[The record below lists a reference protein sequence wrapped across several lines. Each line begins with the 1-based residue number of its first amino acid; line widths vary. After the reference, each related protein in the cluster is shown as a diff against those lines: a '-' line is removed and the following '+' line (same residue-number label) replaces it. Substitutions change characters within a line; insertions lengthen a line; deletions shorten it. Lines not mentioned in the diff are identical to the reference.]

1 LPEPLRLKLDFRQA
15 PLPRFFGNRVHHR
28 FAAFFLEKPVRAAKE
43 ISLAGFAFSEC
54 GDKI

>member
-15 PLPRFFGNRVHHR
+15 PLPRFFGNRVQHR
-28 FAAFFLEKPVRAAKE
+28 FPAFFLEKPVRTSKE
-43 ISLAGFAFSEC
+43 ISPAAFTFSEC